1 MIKTSIPVVF
11 MVVWGVKKMVFVD
24 LKCSLE
30 NFRRFLILS
39 CCRSFIPREYFEDK
53 KIFPERVCEKGLI
66 YTEAEDKV
74 TLKKIRDIQFVK
86 VENIVGVIYNSKSG
100 STRLRWEHQT
110 DEKGKLVGEAS
121 VNAVV
126 KLVEAGIITEEMFKR
141 KTKN

>member
-1 MIKTSIPVVF
+1 
-11 MVVWGVKKMVFVD
+11 MVSVD
-24 LKCSLE
+24 LKCPLE

-39 CCRSFIPREYFEDK
+39 CCRSFIPKEYFEDK
-53 KIFPERVCEKGLI
+53 KIFPERIGEKGLI

-74 TLKKIRDIQFVK
+74 TLKKVRDIQFVRA
-86 VENIVGVIYNSKSG
+86 ENVVGVIYNSKSG

-110 DEKGKLVGEAS
+110 GEKGRLTGEAS

-141 KTKN
+141 TMKN